1 MSSASFWLKKYHL
14 DGIRIDAVASMLY
27 LDYDRKD
34 GEWVPNKN
42 GGNENLEAVEFL
54 QKLNENIFRDFPYAM
69 MIAEESTSWANGYKA
84 CIFGRTRLQLQVEHG
99 LDERYS
105 PLFFA

>member
-42 GGNENLEAVEFL
+42 GGNENLEAVEFC
-54 QKLNENIFRDFPYAM
+54 RS
-69 MIAEESTSWANGYKA
+69 STKTFSA
-84 CIFGRTRLQLQVEHG
+84 ISRM
-99 LDERYS
+99 
-105 PLFFA
+105 P